1 MTLFFAVLT
10 PFVGAALVA
19 LASRLGRSHSAWAA
33 AAVTLASML
42 WLAPSLHLPFAGT
55 TLVQQHGW
63 MPALGLDLAF
73 RLDGLALLFA
83 GLILGIGLLIVL
95 YARYYLSER
104 DSMGRFYSYL
114 MLFMGSMLGIV
125 LSENLIQLLIFW
137 ELTSLSSFLLISY
150 WQHREEARQGARMAL
165 AVTGLGGF
173 AMLGGF
179 LLLGHIVGSY
189 ELSVVLASG
198 DLIRAHPLYLPT
210 LLLVL
215 LGVFTKSAQF
225 PFHFWLPHA
234 MAAPTPVSAYLHS
247 ATMVK
252 AGVFLLARLYPALSG
267 TPEWFWLVSGAGLA
281 TLLLGAY
288 TALFKHDLKGLLAY
302 STISHLGLITLLFGL
317 STPLAAVAGVFHI
330 INHATFKASLF
341 MAAGIIDHEAGT
353 RDMRRL
359 NGLWKYMPYTATLAM
374 VAAAAMAGVPLMN
387 GFLSKEMFFAELVH
401 VSGSH
406 IGGWLL
412 PTLATL
418 AGAFAVAYS
427 IRFIHDVFFNGEP
440 VDLPHTPHEPPRWM
454 KVPVEIL
461 VVLCLVVGIA
471 PALTVAPLLAVA
483 AQDTLQTAL
492 PEYSLAI
499 WHGLNPALMLSV
511 LATLGGVT
519 IYLLRRPLFGWH
531 ERYIDKI
538 DARIPYNALLD
549 RLVGLSRSVTRM
561 IDSGSLQRQVFLML
575 AAALALGIAPWLYG
589 ATPLRGTRDGLPLD
603 AVSLTAASALIV
615 ATLATVWLHRQRFV
629 ALITIG
635 VVGLVVSLT
644 FVKFSA
650 PDLAL
655 TQLSVEIVTI
665 VLLLLALYFLP
676 QHAEPERSRARLW
689 RDGVIALLAGG
700 GTAAL
705 AWGVMTRPYETIA
718 GYFLENSVPGGG
730 GSNVVNVI
738 LVDFRGYDTLGEIT
752 VLALAGLGILAMLQ
766 GLQLPAPS
774 RDGAGRTWDADAH
787 PAIMATLTRVLLPLA
802 LLVAAF
808 ILLRGHNQPG
818 GGFIAGLV
826 TAVALIVQYLANGA
840 EWTNQRMRAPPPTPL
855 SPDVGSPLPN
865 PLPRA
870 GEGANAGPTPT
881 ASPPP
886 PQPSPQMGEGAN
898 AGPTPIYDS
907 HPLIVWG
914 LGIAGFTG
922 LASWLFGY
930 PYLTSTHGHLHWP
943 LVGEFEL
950 ASAMA
955 FDLGVFLV
963 VVGATLM
970 ILTKLG
976 DLHHAPD
983 HRKARH

>member
-33 AAVTLASML
+33 GAITLAAIA
-42 WLAPSLHLPFAGT
+42 WLVPSLQLPFEGT
-55 TLVQQHGW
+55 TLIQQHDW
-63 MPALGLDLAF
+63 MPALGLNLAF

-83 GLILGIGLLIVL
+83 ALILGIGLLIVL

-173 AMLGGF
+173 ALLGGF

-198 DLIRAHPLYLPT
+198 DLIRAHPLYVPT
-210 LLLVL
+210 LTLIL

-234 MAAPTPVSAYLHS
+234 MATPTPVSAYLHS

-252 AGVFLLARLYPALSG
+252 AGVFLLARLFPALSG
-267 TPEWFWLVSGAGLA
+267 TPEWFWLVSGAGMA

-288 TALFKHDLKGLLAY
+288 VALFKHDLKGLLAY

-359 NGLWKYMPYTATLAM
+359 NGLWRFMPYTATLAM

-387 GFLSKEMFFAELVH
+387 GFLSKEMFFAEAMHISAGH
-401 VSGSH
+401 V
-406 IGGWLL
+406 GGWLL
-412 PTLATL
+412 PALATL
-418 AGAFAVAYS
+418 AGALAVAYS

-440 VDLPHTPHEPPRWM
+440 VDLPRTPHEPPRWM

-461 VVLCLVVGIA
+461 VVLCLAVGIA

-483 AQDTLQTAL
+483 AADTLQAPLPDYHLAL
-492 PEYSLAI
+492 
-499 WHGLNPALMLSV
+499 WHGVNPALVMSLI
-511 LATLGGVT
+511 ALGGGAL
-519 IYLLRRPLFGWH
+519 IYLMRRPLFAWH
-531 ERYIDKI
+531 ERSLGRL
-538 DARIPYNALLD
+538 DARVVFNALQNGLFALARAIT
-549 RLVGLSRSVTRM
+549 RL
-561 IDSGSLQRQVFLML
+561 IDTGSLQRQVFFLL
-575 AAALALGIAPWLYG
+575 AAALVLGVAPWLAG
-589 ATPLRGTRDGLPLD
+589 GTPLAGNREGLPLD
-603 AVSLTAASALIV
+603 AVSLIAASALIV

-629 ALITIG
+629 ALVTIG
-635 VVGLVVSLT
+635 VVGLVVSLA

-676 QHAEPERSRARLW
+676 QHATPEPDRARLW
-689 RDGVIALLAGG
+689 RDGMIALTAGA

-705 AWGVMTRPYETIA
+705 AWAVLTRPYDTIA
-718 GYFLENSVPGGG
+718 GYYLANSVPGGG

-752 VLALAGLGILAMLQ
+752 VLALAGLGIVAMLQ
-766 GLQLPAPS
+766 GLQLPAPN
-774 RDGAGRTWDADAH
+774 RDTAGRSWDADAH
-787 PAIMATLTRVLLPLA
+787 PVIMATLTRILLPLA
-802 LLVAAF
+802 LLVAVF

-818 GGFIAGLV
+818 GGFIAGLI
-826 TAVALIVQYLANGA
+826 TSVALIVQYLANGA
-840 EWTNQRMRAPPPTPL
+840 VWTHQRM
-855 SPDVGSPLPN
+855 
-865 PLPRA
+865 
-870 GEGANAGPTPT
+870 
-881 ASPPP
+881 AS
-886 PQPSPQMGEGAN
+886 
-898 AGPTPIYDS
+898 DS
-907 HPLIVWG
+907 HPLVAWG
-914 LGIAGFTG
+914 LAIAAFTG
-922 LASWLFGY
+922 LASWLFGF
-930 PYLTSTHGHLHWP
+930 PFLTSTYGHLDWP

-970 ILTKLG
+970 ILVNLG
-976 DLHHAPD
+976 GLHRAPPKKGSV
-983 HRKARH
+983 H

>member
-1 MTLFFAVLT
+1 MTLFLAVLI

-19 LASRLGRSHSAWAA
+19 LVSRLGRSHSAWAA
-33 AAVTLASML
+33 GAVTLAS
-42 WLAPSLHLPFAGT
+42 LAVLLPLFALPFAGDP
-55 TLVQQHGW
+55 LVQQHDW
-63 MPALGLDLAF
+63 IPALGLNLAF
-73 RLDGLALLFA
+73 RFDGLALLFA

-150 WQHREEARQGARMAL
+150 WQHRKEARQGARMAL
-165 AVTGLGGF
+165 AITGLGGF
-173 AMLGGF
+173 ALLGGF

-198 DLIRAHPLYLPT
+198 DLIRAHPLYVPT
-210 LLLVL
+210 LVLVL

-252 AGVFLLARLYPALSG
+252 AGVFLLARLYP
-267 TPEWFWLVSGAGLA
+267 
-281 TLLLGAY
+281 
-288 TALFKHDLKGLLAY
+288 LAY

-359 NGLWKYMPYTATLAM
+359 HGLWKFMPYTATLAM

-387 GFLSKEMFFAELVH
+387 GFLSKEMFFAEAMQ
-401 VSGSH
+401 VSAH
-406 IGGWLL
+406 HPGGWLL
-412 PTLATL
+412 PALVTL
-418 AGAFAVAYS
+418 AGALAVAYS
-427 IRFIHDVFFNGEP
+427 LRFIHDVFFNGEP
-440 VDLPHTPHEPPRWM
+440 VDLPKTPHEPPRWM

-483 AQDTLQTAL
+483 AAATLQAPLPAYHLAL
-492 PEYSLAI
+492 
-499 WHGLNPALMLSV
+499 WHGFNPALAMS
-511 LATLGGVT
+511 LAAIAGGVL
-519 IYLLRRPLFGWH
+519 IYAIHRPLLALH
-531 ERYIDKI
+531 EHSLGRL
-538 DARIPYNALLD
+538 DARRGFNALLEA
-549 RLVGLSRSVTRM
+549 LFAISGWITRR
-561 IDSGSLQRQVFLML
+561 IDTGSLQRQVFLFL
-575 AAALALGIAPWLYG
+575 AAALVLGFTPWLDSTSALTG
-589 ATPLRGTRDGLPLD
+589 SRTGLPLD
-603 AVSLTAASALIV
+603 AVSLLAGATLIV
-615 ATLATVWLHRQRFV
+615 ASLATVWLHRQRLT
-629 ALITIG
+629 ALITLG
-635 VVGLVVSLT
+635 VVGLVVSLA

-655 TQLSVEIVTI
+655 TQLSVEVVTI

-676 QHAEPERSRARLW
+676 QHAAPEHDPGRVW
-689 RDGVIALLAGG
+689 RDGVIALVAGSG
-700 GTAAL
+700 AAL
-705 AWGVMTRPYETIA
+705 LAWAVMTRPYGTIA
-718 GYFLENSVPGGG
+718 GYFLANSVPGGG
-730 GSNVVNVI
+730 GKNVVNVI

-752 VLALAGLGILAMLQ
+752 VLALAGLGIYALLEN
-766 GLQLPAPS
+766 LRLDAPD
-774 RDGAGRTWDADAH
+774 RDAAGRVWDRDAH
-787 PAIMATLTRVLLPLA
+787 PVIMASLSRLLLPLA
-802 LLVAAF
+802 LLVAVF

-826 TAVALIVQYLANGA
+826 TAVALIVQYLAHGGA
-840 EWTNQRMRAPPPTPL
+840 WMRERL
-855 SPDVGSPLPN
+855 SS
-865 PLPRA
+865 
-870 GEGANAGPTPT
+870 TM
-881 ASPPP
+881 
-886 PQPSPQMGEGAN
+886 Q
-898 AGPTPIYDS
+898 
-907 HPLIVWG
+907 PLIAAG
-914 LGIAGFTG
+914 LALATLTG
-922 LASWLFGY
+922 LASWAYGY
-930 PYLTSTHGHLHWP
+930 PFLTSTFGHLNWP

-963 VVGATLM
+963 VVGATLL
-970 ILTKLG
+970 ILVNMG
-976 DLHHAPD
+976 ALHD
-983 HRKARH
+983 SRTRKAAR